1 MKFKNRALTLFAVLF
16 GLAIQVVMAGGPIT
30 SGSGGLPKP

>member
-16 GLAIQVVMAGGPIT
+16 GLAIQVVMAGGVPI
-30 SGSGGLPKP
+30 SGSGGLP